1 MKVLKKAVNR
11 LIAEEHVR
19 MNDVS
24 KDVPSSPYEA
34 YGLLLKLTDETGDD
48 FYGSC
53 HKIEALWE
61 SIKSNREAEVV
72 TLTDSL
78 RAQMLLVACDAIQ
91 VSAMCEKALE
101 NLCELSKSKEA
112 EDLRKELEE
121 AAEAYD

>member
-19 MNDVS
+19 MSNVC
-24 KDVPSSPYEA
+24 KVIPSSPYEA
-34 YGLLLKLTDETGDD
+34 YALLLKLTDETADD

-53 HKIEALWE
+53 NKIDTLWE
-61 SIKSNREAEVV
+61 SIKSNREAEVI
-72 TLTDSL
+72 TLIDSL

-101 NLCELSKSKEA
+101 TLCELSKSEEA
-112 EDLRKELEE
+112 EGSYKELEE
-121 AAEAYD
+121 VTEAYD